1 MPMSVI
7 LLHATGDACRRA
19 TVRGSGELSCPII
32 AVRGDLE
39 KGKNAVPPQARQHPR
54 EAAPP

>member
-1 MPMSVI
+1 MSVI
-7 LLHATGDACRRA
+7 LPHATGDACRRA